1 MNWFN
6 ALVVL
11 FEAKKQ
17 YVIVTI
23 IIISISAIGG
33 YYLITNNYFT
43 EDITINMPP
52 AESKPKIDPSK
63 SSNFRKGEFK
73 ESETVSY

>member
-1 MNWFN
+1 MNWLN

-17 YVIVTI
+17 YIIITIVIV
-23 IIISISAIGG
+23 SISAIGG
-33 YYLITNNYFT
+33 YYYLTTNNYFT
-43 EDITINMPP
+43 VNVAP
-52 AESKPKIDPSK
+52 AVSKPKIDPSK
-63 SSNFRKGEFK
+63 SSDFRKGEFK